1 MKMRSFLLEAG
12 TIIAWKKYP
21 YIKKLWS
28 KVRGRQLP
36 FNMFTIVPN
45 RTELLTS
52 DDMRD
57 IEIYEPIRKYN
68 KQEQSKISILAKDTL
83 YSSDWVDVAS
93 LINIV
98 RPNTLLG
105 SITLATCKY
114 YKKVEWNE
122 KLDEYIY

>member
-52 DDMRD
+52 DDMKD
-57 IEIYEPIRKYN
+57 IEIYEPIRRYN

-83 YSSDWVDVAS
+83 YSSDWVDISS
-93 LINIV
+93 LINLV
-98 RPNTLLG
+98 RPNTL
-105 SITLATCKY
+105 SRPITLATCRY

>member
-1 MKMRSFLLEAG
+1 
-12 TIIAWKKYP
+12 
-21 YIKKLWS
+21 
-28 KVRGRQLP
+28 
-36 FNMFTIVPN
+36 MFTIVPN

-52 DDMRD
+52 DDMKD

-68 KQEQSKISILAKDTL
+68 KQEQSKISVLAKDTL
-83 YSSDWVDVAS
+83 YSSDWVDIAS

-105 SITLATCKY
+105 PITLATCKY

>member
-1 MKMRSFLLEAG
+1 MKMRSFLLEVG

-52 DDMRD
+52 DDMKD

-83 YSSDWVDVAS
+83 YSSDWVDISS
-93 LINIV
+93 LINLV
-98 RPNTLLG
+98 RPNTLSG
-105 SITLATCKY
+105 PITLATCRY

>member
-52 DDMRD
+52 DDMKD
-57 IEIYEPIRKYN
+57 IEIYEPIRRYN

-83 YSSDWVDVAS
+83 YSSDWVDISS
-93 LINIV
+93 LINLV
-98 RPNTLLG
+98 RPNTLSG
-105 SITLATCKY
+105 SITLATCRY

>member
-1 MKMRSFLLEAG
+1 MRSFLLEAG

-52 DDMRD
+52 DDMKD
-57 IEIYEPIRKYN
+57 IEIYEPIRRYN
-68 KQEQSKISILAKDTL
+68 KQEQSKISVLAKDTL
-83 YSSDWVDVAS
+83 YSSDWVDISS
-93 LINIV
+93 LINLV
-98 RPNTLLG
+98 RPNTLSG
-105 SITLATCKY
+105 PITLTTCRY

>member
-52 DDMRD
+52 DDMKD
-57 IEIYEPIRKYN
+57 IEIYEPIRRYN
-68 KQEQSKISILAKDTL
+68 KQEQSKISIL
-83 YSSDWVDVAS
+83 
-93 LINIV
+93 IQQ
-98 RPNTLLG
+98 RLG
-105 SITLATCKY
+105 R
-114 YKKVEWNE
+114 
-122 KLDEYIY
+122 YIIPDKPSKT

>member
-21 YIKKLWS
+21 YIKKLWN
-28 KVRGRQLP
+28 KIRGKQLP
-36 FNMFTIVPN
+36 FNMFTIVPS

-52 DDMRD
+52 DDMKD

-68 KQEQSKISILAKDTL
+68 KQEQSKISTLAKDTL

>member
-28 KVRGRQLP
+28 KVRDKQLP
-36 FNMFTIVPN
+36 FNMFTIVPS

-52 DDMRD
+52 DDMKD

-68 KQEQSKISILAKDTL
+68 KQEQSKISTLAKDTL
-83 YSSDWVDVAS
+83 YSSDWVDIAS

>member
-52 DDMRD
+52 DDMKD
-57 IEIYEPIRKYN
+57 IEIYEPIRRYN
-68 KQEQSKISILAKDTL
+68 KQEQSKISALAKDTL
-83 YSSDWVDVAS
+83 YSSDWVDISS
-93 LINIV
+93 LINLV
-98 RPNTLLG
+98 RPNTLSG
-105 SITLATCKY
+105 PITLATCRY

>member
-1 MKMRSFLLEAG
+1 MKMRSFLLEVG

-28 KVRGRQLP
+28 KIRGKQLP

-68 KQEQSKISILAKDTL
+68 KQEQSKISILAKDSL

>member
-28 KVRGRQLP
+28 KIRGKQLP
-36 FNMFTIVPN
+36 FNMFTIVPS
-45 RTELLTS
+45 RIELLTS

>member
-21 YIKKLWS
+21 YIKKLWN
-28 KVRGRQLP
+28 KVSGRQLP

-52 DDMRD
+52 DDMKD
-57 IEIYEPIRKYN
+57 IEIYEPIRRYN

-83 YSSDWVDVAS
+83 YSSDWVDISS
-93 LINIV
+93 LINLV
-98 RPNTLLG
+98 RPNTLSG
-105 SITLATCKY
+105 PITLATCRY

>member
-21 YIKKLWS
+21 YNKKLWS

>member
-28 KVRGRQLP
+28 KIRGKQLP

-52 DDMRD
+52 DDMKD
-57 IEIYEPIRKYN
+57 IEIYEPIRRYN

-83 YSSDWVDVAS
+83 YSSDWVDVVS

>member
-28 KVRGRQLP
+28 KVRGKQLP
-36 FNMFTIVPN
+36 FNMFTIVPS
-45 RTELLTS
+45 RIELLTS
-52 DDMRD
+52 DDMKD

-68 KQEQSKISILAKDTL
+68 KQEQSKISTLAKDTL
-83 YSSDWVDVAS
+83 YSSDWVDIAS

>member
-28 KVRGRQLP
+28 KVRDRQLP

-52 DDMRD
+52 DDMKD
-57 IEIYEPIRKYN
+57 IEIYEPIRRYN
-68 KQEQSKISILAKDTL
+68 KQEQSKISVLAKDTL
-83 YSSDWVDVAS
+83 YSSDWVDIAS

-105 SITLATCKY
+105 PITLATCKY

>member
-1 MKMRSFLLEAG
+1 MKIRSFLLEAG

-28 KVRGRQLP
+28 KIRGKQLP

-52 DDMRD
+52 DDMKD
-57 IEIYEPIRKYN
+57 IEIYEPIRRYN

>member
-52 DDMRD
+52 DDMKD
-57 IEIYEPIRKYN
+57 IEIYEPIRRYN
-68 KQEQSKISILAKDTL
+68 KQEQSKISVLAKDTL

>member
-52 DDMRD
+52 DDMKD
-57 IEIYEPIRKYN
+57 IEIYEPIRRYN

-83 YSSDWVDVAS
+83 YSSDWVDISS
-93 LINIV
+93 LINLV
-98 RPNTLLG
+98 RPNTLSG
-105 SITLATCKY
+105 PITLTTCRY

>member
-1 MKMRSFLLEAG
+1 MKMRSFMLEAG

-28 KVRGRQLP
+28 KIRGKQLP
-36 FNMFTIVPN
+36 FNMFTIVHS

>member
-28 KVRGRQLP
+28 KIRGKQLP

-52 DDMRD
+52 DDMKD
-57 IEIYEPIRKYN
+57 IEIYEPIRRYN
-68 KQEQSKISILAKDTL
+68 KQEQSKISILAKYTL
-83 YSSDWVDVAS
+83 YSSDCVDVAS

-122 KLDEYIY
+122 NLDEYIY

>member
-21 YIKKLWS
+21 YIKKLWNKIRS
-28 KVRGRQLP
+28 KQLP
-36 FNMFTIVPN
+36 FNMFTIVPS

-52 DDMRD
+52 DDMKD

-83 YSSDWVDVAS
+83 YSSDWVDISS
-93 LINIV
+93 LINLV
-98 RPNTLLG
+98 RPNTLSG
-105 SITLATCKY
+105 PITLATCRY

>member
-21 YIKKLWS
+21 YINKLWN
-28 KVRGRQLP
+28 KIRGKQLP

-52 DDMRD
+52 DDMKD

>member
-52 DDMRD
+52 DDMKD
-57 IEIYEPIRKYN
+57 IEIYEPIRRYN
-68 KQEQSKISILAKDTL
+68 KQEQYKISVLAKDTL
-83 YSSDWVDVAS
+83 YSSDWVDISS
-93 LINIV
+93 LINLV
-98 RPNTLLG
+98 RPNTLSG
-105 SITLATCKY
+105 PITLATCRY

>member
-28 KVRGRQLP
+28 KVGGKQLP
-36 FNMFTIVPN
+36 FNMFTVVPN

-52 DDMRD
+52 DDMKD
-57 IEIYEPIRKYN
+57 IEIYEPIRRYN
-68 KQEQSKISILAKDTL
+68 KQEQSKISILTKDTL
-83 YSSDWVDVAS
+83 YSSDWVDISS
-93 LINIV
+93 LINLV
-98 RPNTLLG
+98 RPNTLSG
-105 SITLATCKY
+105 PITLATCRY

>member
-52 DDMRD
+52 DDMKD
-57 IEIYEPIRKYN
+57 IEIYEPIRRYN

-83 YSSDWVDVAS
+83 YSIDWVDISS
-93 LINIV
+93 LINLV
-98 RPNTLLG
+98 RPNTLSG
-105 SITLATCKY
+105 PITLATCRY

>member
-52 DDMRD
+52 DDMKD
-57 IEIYEPIRKYN
+57 IEIYEPIRRYN
-68 KQEQSKISILAKDTL
+68 KQEQSKISVLAKDTL
-83 YSSDWVDVAS
+83 YSSDWVDISS
-93 LINIV
+93 LINLV
-98 RPNTLLG
+98 RPNTLSG
-105 SITLATCKY
+105 PITLTTCRY

>member
-1 MKMRSFLLEAG
+1 MRSFLLEAG

-52 DDMRD
+52 DDMKD
-57 IEIYEPIRKYN
+57 IEIYEPIRRYN

-83 YSSDWVDVAS
+83 YSSDWVDISS
-93 LINIV
+93 LINLV
-98 RPNTLLG
+98 RPNTLSG
-105 SITLATCKY
+105 PITLAACRY